1 MAWPQRPPLIG
12 RLRPSCVPR
21 GACHAR
27 PTTIKVL
34 KEYLREEA
42 KAKRGMKVEDGD
54 LRGIN
59 ANGIPVTLL
68 LPFERMT
75 DALWRLS

>member
-1 MAWPQRPPLIG
+1 
-12 RLRPSCVPR
+12 
-21 GACHAR
+21 
-27 PTTIKVL
+27 L

-59 ANGIPVTLL
+59 ANGIPMTLL